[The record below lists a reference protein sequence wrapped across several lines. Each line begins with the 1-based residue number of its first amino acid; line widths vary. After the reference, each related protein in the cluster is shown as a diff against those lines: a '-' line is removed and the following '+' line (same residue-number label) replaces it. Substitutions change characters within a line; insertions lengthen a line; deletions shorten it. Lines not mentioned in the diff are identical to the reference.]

1 MKPKQTPDFLR
12 KSSLG
17 LAIVC
22 LVFLTPFAINNFIQG
37 RYLLG
42 AGSLALIAIFIFNT
56 WTITRY
62 DRYYDSL
69 TLLGLVPAILFFLIT
84 SLRSQGI
91 IGVLWCYPA
100 VASFYLLLPE
110 RKAWM
115 ANVALLIVTLPVAW
129 PVIDQTLAVRMMV
142 TLIMVSIFLAIFV
155 RVINEQQ
162 YELKLQAA
170 TDPMTGLLNRTLLQ
184 ETLEQAT
191 AQSQRTGVAMTLA
204 ALDIDHFKSIN
215 DTFGH
220 AAGDQVLCSISQLL
234 KGRVRRVD
242 RVFRLGGEE
251 LLVLLYGTGKNNGS
265 LVAEELRKE
274 IAALEL
280 LPNRPV
286 TVSIGLATLHPQE
299 DWKLWMQ
306 RSDENLY
313 QAKAM
318 GRNRVVT

>member
-1 MKPKQTPDFLR
+1 MKPQQTPDFLR
-12 KSSLG
+12 KSSLA

-37 RYLLG
+37 RLLLG
-42 AGSLALIAIFIFNT
+42 TGSLALIAILIFNT

-62 DRYYDSL
+62 NRYYDSL
-69 TLLGLVPAILFFLIT
+69 TLLGLVPAILFFLVT

-100 VASFYLLLPE
+100 AASFYLLLPE
-110 RKAWM
+110 RKAWI

-129 PVIDQTLAVRMMV
+129 TVIEQVLAVRMMA
-142 TLIMVSIFLAIFV
+142 TLVMISIFLVIFV

-162 YELKLQAA
+162 YKLKLQAA
-170 TDPMTGLLNRTLLQ
+170 TDPLTGLLNRTLLE

-191 AQSQRTGVAMTLA
+191 AQSHRTGVAMTLA

-220 AAGDQVLCSISQLL
+220 AAGDQVLRRIGQLL
-234 KGRVRRVD
+234 QGRVRRVD
-242 RVFRLGGEE
+242 KVFRLGGEE
-251 LLVLLYGTGKNNGS
+251 LLVLLYGTGGKNGS
-265 LVAEELRKE
+265 SVAEELRE
-274 IAALEL
+274 AIAALEL
-280 LPNRPV
+280 LPDRPV
-286 TVSIGLATLHPQE
+286 TVSIGLATLYPQE
-299 DWKLWMQ
+299 NWKLWLK